1 MTQTI
6 KAVMVG
12 CGGISRAWLNAIKE
26 MDDVQMAGFV
36 DLVEEAARA
45 RAEEY
50 GWTDALISTDIV
62 DALTRAQPD
71 VVFDCTVP
79 EAHYDVTLTALRLG
93 YHILGEKPL
102 ADSMEHAR
110 LMVKTAQE
118 TGLIYAVIQNRR
130 YMPNIRRL
138 KRFLESGVIGK
149 MTTVD
154 SDFYIGAHFGGFR
167 DRMRHVL
174 LVDMAIHTFD
184 MARMITG
191 ADAQAVYCHEWNPSG
206 SWYDH
211 DASANAIFEMTDG
224 IVYNYRGS
232 WCAEGLNTSW
242 ECAWR
247 IVGEKGTV
255 LWDGSDGFKA
265 QVVAKSEGFFSEWED
280 VEVPPAD
287 PADKIGAHG
296 GVIRDFVDAVKS
308 GGTPETV
315 CSDNIKSLA
324 MVFGAV
330 ESAELGCRV
339 AVEI

>member
-1 MTQTI
+1 MTKTI

-12 CGGISRAWLNAIKE
+12 CGGISRAWLNAIRE
-26 MDDVQMAGFV
+26 MAVQGSGDVKMVGFI
-36 DLVEEAARA
+36 DLMEDAAQA

-62 DALTRAQPD
+62 DALNRTQPD

-79 EAHYDVTLTALRLG
+79 EAHYDVTLTALHLG

-102 ADSMEHAR
+102 ADSMDHAR
-110 LMVKTAQE
+110 IMVKTAKE

-138 KRFLESGVIGK
+138 KRFLDSGVIGK
-149 MTTVD
+149 ITTVN

-167 DRMRHVL
+167 DHMRHVL

-191 ADAQAVYCHEWNPSG
+191 ADAQSVYCYEWNPSG

-242 ECAWR
+242 ECVWR

-255 LWDGSDGFKA
+255 LWDGQDGFEV
-265 QVVAKSEGFFSEWED
+265 QVVSKSEGFFSEWED

-287 PADKIGAHG
+287 PTDKIGGHA
-296 GVIRDFVDAVKS
+296 GVIRDFVDAVKAS
-308 GGTPETV
+308 GVPETV
-315 CSDNIKSLA
+315 CHQGKRHRLRA
-324 MVFGAV
+324 
-330 ESAELGCRV
+330 
-339 AVEI
+339 